1 MTNLLILGA
10 NGQIARLVAQRLLKE
25 NEDINLTLYLR
36 NSSRVSDLAK
46 DPRVRVVDGDIHDE
60 ATLEKAMQ
68 GQDIVFVSPVDH
80 DVTNRQTRVV
90 ISAMNKAG
98 LSRVV
103 SANIGGIYDEVDGEF
118 GRWNKET
125 VTQAA
130 IDNCLGS
137 AQLYEQSGLD
147 YTILRIPWL
156 NDCDEVDYVITYK
169 GEKYIGVSGSR
180 KSIADVVIRIVDDPS
195 FLVKDSVGIAN
206 AATEGSDRPVY

>member
-10 NGQIARLVAQRLLKE
+10 NGQIARLVTQRLLKE
-25 NEDINLTLYLR
+25 NEDISLTLYLR
-36 NSSRVSDLAK
+36 NSSRVSDLAR

-68 GQDIVFVSPVDH
+68 GQDMVFVSPVDH

-156 NDCDEVDYVITYK
+156 NDRDEVDYVITHK

-180 KSIADVVIRIVDDPS
+180 KSIADVVIRIVNDPS
-195 FLVKDSVGIAN
+195 FLAHESVGIAN
-206 AATEGSDRPVY
+206 ASTEGSDRPVY

>member
-156 NDCDEVDYVITYK
+156 NDRDEVDYVITHK